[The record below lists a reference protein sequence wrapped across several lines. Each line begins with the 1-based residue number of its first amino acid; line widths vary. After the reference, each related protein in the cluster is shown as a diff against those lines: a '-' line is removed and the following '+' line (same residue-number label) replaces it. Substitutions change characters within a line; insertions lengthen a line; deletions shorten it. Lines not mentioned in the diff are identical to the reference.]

1 MLPDDNTV
9 EDPDYAR
16 ELADIVR
23 TVNDTEVLEQEIL
36 SYSIYRYDRETGE
49 VTIAA

>member
-1 MLPDDNTV
+1 MEK
-9 EDPDYAR
+9 EDPGYVSG
-16 ELADIVR
+16 LADIVR

-36 SYSIYRYDRETGE
+36 SYHVYRYSRETGE